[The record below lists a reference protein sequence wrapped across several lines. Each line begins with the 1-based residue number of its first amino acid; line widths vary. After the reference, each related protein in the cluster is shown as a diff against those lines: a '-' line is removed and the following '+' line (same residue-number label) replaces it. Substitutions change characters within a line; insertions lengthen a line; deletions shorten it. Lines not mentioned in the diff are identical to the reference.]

1 MNLELL
7 LNNFSNAKIVV
18 IGDVMLDKYIF
29 GNVSRISPEA
39 PVPIL
44 TVNEESYRLG
54 GAANVAANIS
64 SLGGDVSLFGFV
76 GKDENSKILSN
87 LFREK
92 GIKSFLDTN
101 HKTTV
106 KERIIGRDQ
115 QMIRLDREDNS
126 PKYFT
131 PEILAPL
138 KKKSLASDV
147 IIISDY
153 AKGCVTSDLMRVLKS
168 FNKKIIV
175 DPKPQNTSLYSNCFL
190 ITPNE
195 KEALE
200 MSSQSEVYSAGKYLR
215 DNLGCN
221 VLITRGEKGMVL
233 FSDTNIE
240 IPTVA
245 KEIYDVTGAGDTA
258 IATLSL
264 ALSCGSSLE
273 EAVILA
279 NHSAGI
285 SVGKIG
291 TSTVSIE
298 ELRKEFFQEEKNKIL
313 DYTDL
318 SEKLEQYHSQN
329 KKICFTNG
337 CFDILHPGH
346 ISYLNQ
352 AKKMGDVLIVGL
364 NSDCSVKKIKGE
376 SRPINNQRDRATMLS
391 ALESVDVVT
400 IFTEETPYELIRKIK
415 PDVLVKGGDY
425 APEQIVGREFA
436 KETRVIPFLKG
447 YSTTKIIS
455 KLNGEKIC

>member
-1 MNLELL
+1 MSLELL
-7 LNNFSNAKIVV
+7 LDNFSNAKIVV

-39 PVPIL
+39 PVPII
-44 TVNEESYRLG
+44 TVNEETYRLG

-64 SLGGDVSLFGFV
+64 SLGGNVSLFGFV
-76 GKDENSKILSN
+76 GNDENSKILSS
-87 LFREK
+87 LARET
-92 GIKSFLDTN
+92 GIKYFFDAN

-106 KERIIGRDQ
+106 KERIIGREQ

-126 PKYFT
+126 QKYF
-131 PEILAPL
+131 PSRMLESL
-138 KKKSLASDV
+138 KRESLDSDV
-147 IIISDY
+147 IIVSDY
-153 AKGCVTSDLMRVLKS
+153 AKGCVTEDLIKVLKS

-175 DPKPQNTSLYSNCFL
+175 DPKPQNTFLYSNSFL

-200 MSSQSEVYSAGKYLR
+200 MSSKKDVYSAGKYLK
-215 DNLGCN
+215 DNLNCN
-221 VLITRGEKGMVL
+221 VLVTRGEKGMIL
-233 FSDTNIE
+233 FSDTQIE

-285 SVGKIG
+285 SVGKLG
-291 TSTVSIE
+291 TSAVSID

-313 DYTDL
+313 DYSAL
-318 SEKLEQYHSQN
+318 SEKLEQYHFQN

-364 NSDCSVKKIKGE
+364 NSDDSIKKLKGE

-400 IFTEETPYELIRKIK
+400 VFAEETPYELIRKIR

-425 APEQIVGREFA
+425 SPEQIVGREFA
-436 KETRVIPFLKG
+436 KETKIIPFLPG

-455 KLNGEKIC
+455 KLNGEKK